1 MKSKVNNIKLRG
13 QIIKTIKYTL
23 AYDPQQIYY
32 KLNAES

>member
-1 MKSKVNNIKLRG
+1 MKIKG